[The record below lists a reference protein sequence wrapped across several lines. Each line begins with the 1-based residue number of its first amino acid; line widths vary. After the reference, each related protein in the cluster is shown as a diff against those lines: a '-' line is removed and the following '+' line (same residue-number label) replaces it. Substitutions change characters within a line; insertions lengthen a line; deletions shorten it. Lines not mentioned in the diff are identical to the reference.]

1 MQTVHLFNVLTI
13 CGGDLGAFYTHFGVI
28 VRPFPDI
35 GETSRG
41 DWVIANSDE
50 ASGNDMRRWQ
60 DPMMGAN
67 GLQFV

>member
-28 VRPFPDI
+28 VRPFPYI

-41 DWVIANSDE
+41 NWVIANSDE
-50 ASGNDMRRWQ
+50 ASGNDM
-60 DPMMGAN
+60 
-67 GLQFV
+67 